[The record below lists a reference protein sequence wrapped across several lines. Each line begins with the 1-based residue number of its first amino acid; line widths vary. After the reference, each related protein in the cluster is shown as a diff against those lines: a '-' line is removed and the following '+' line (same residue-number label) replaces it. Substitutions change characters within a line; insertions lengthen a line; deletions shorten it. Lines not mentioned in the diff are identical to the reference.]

1 LGVKVCLL
9 WIFWAEN
16 RTHQQSSINI
26 MDNGIKIEG
35 ISDKSAIAFS
45 NTIVKCNKLIEAAN
59 SFLLESSIADDVSIA
74 FDQVLREFEINIE
87 CDEDAWTKKGIECE
101 ILQPNVSDWQKG
113 NFKINVSISFEFT
126 PEVDESEQKTNRSN
140 TDSPLDEIRQMIN

>member
-1 LGVKVCLL
+1 
-9 WIFWAEN
+9 
-16 RTHQQSSINI
+16 
-26 MDNGIKIEG
+26 MDNEIKIEG
-35 ISDKSAIAFS
+35 ISEKSAIAFS

-126 PEVDESEQKTNRSN
+126 PESNESTQQQENITPE
-140 TDSPLDEIRQMIN
+140 SPLDEIRQMV